1 MKFEWDERK
10 NLSNQQ
16 KHGVDFETASF
27 IFDDPNAVSIQDR
40 FVDEEE
46 RWQIIGQI
54 AGLMIA
60 LVAHTVRLEEDT
72 EIIRIISAR
81 KATKEERNEYEK
93 SIW

>member
-10 NLSNQQ
+10 NLTNQQ
-16 KHGVDFETASF
+16 KHGLNFETASLV
-27 IFDDPNAVSIQDR
+27 FDEPNALSIQDR

-60 LVAHTVRLEEDT
+60 LVAHTIRLEEDT